1 MHVLSIAVD
10 VVNEDA
16 LSSGVLSNVVED
28 TRPYVI
34 SEQGL
39 AMLCRPDEVDPDLY
53 IGHGFIRL
61 KPGKFLE
68 HPVLPLKW
76 EAIERRR

>member
-16 LSSGVLSNVVED
+16 FYFRVLTDVVED
-28 TRPYVI
+28 TRPYVV

-39 AMLCRPDEVDPDLY
+39 AMLCRPDEVDPNLY

-61 KPGKFLE
+61 KPGKF
-68 HPVLPLKW
+68 
-76 EAIERRR
+76 